1 MNDVYVIIYNDP
13 SGLKNDVIE
22 GVVQNQLDF
31 KEWLTQ
37 HNEQRRE
44 LDDDSDYFVEETE
57 DDFELKKV
65 PFFTF

>member
-1 MNDVYVIIYNDP
+1 MNNVYVIIYNDP

-31 KEWLTQ
+31 TEWLAQ
-37 HNEQRRE
+37 HNDDRRE
-44 LDDDSDYFVEETE
+44 LSDDENFVEETE
-57 DDFELKKV
+57 DDFELKRV

>member
-1 MNDVYVIIYNDP
+1 MNYVYVITYIDP

-31 KEWLTQ
+31 KEWLVL
-37 HNEQRRE
+37 HNEQRKE
-44 LDDDSDYFVEETE
+44 LDSDYFVEETE
-57 DDFELKKV
+57 DEFELKRV

>member
-1 MNDVYVIIYNDP
+1 MNEVYVIVYIDP

-31 KEWLTQ
+31 TEWLAQ
-37 HNEQRRE
+37 HNDDRRE
-44 LDDDSDYFVEETE
+44 LSDDENFVEETE
-57 DDFELKKV
+57 DDFELKRV